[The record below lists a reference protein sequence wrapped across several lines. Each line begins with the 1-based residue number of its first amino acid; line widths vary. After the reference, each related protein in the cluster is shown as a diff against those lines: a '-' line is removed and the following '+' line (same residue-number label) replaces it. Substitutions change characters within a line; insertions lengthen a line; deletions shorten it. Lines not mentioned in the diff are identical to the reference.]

1 MSDKGHMEFLKTF
14 VITVKKIVHF
24 KNPGGGGGGG
34 GGVMTYL
41 GEGGLGSIQHI

>member
-1 MSDKGHMEFLKTF
+1 MEFKKTF

-34 GGVMTYL
+34 
-41 GEGGLGSIQHI
+41 

>member
-1 MSDKGHMEFLKTF
+1 MEFLKTF

-34 GGVMTYL
+34 GGGVMTYL

>member
-1 MSDKGHMEFLKTF
+1 MEFLKTF

-24 KNPGGGGGGG
+24 KNPGGGGG
-34 GGVMTYL
+34 VMTYL